1 MMADI
6 KPNVVRLDY
15 LKRDLKSKVDD
26 NEYIDSFFDYN
37 KIINAFKNEN
47 DKFHSVNMNND
58 TKKQK
63 STK

>member
-1 MMADI
+1 MADI

-26 NEYIDSFFDYN
+26 NEYVDAFFDYN
-37 KIINAFKNEN
+37 KIINSFKNEN
-47 DKFHSVNMNND
+47 DKFHAVNMTKD
-58 TKKQK
+58 PKKQK